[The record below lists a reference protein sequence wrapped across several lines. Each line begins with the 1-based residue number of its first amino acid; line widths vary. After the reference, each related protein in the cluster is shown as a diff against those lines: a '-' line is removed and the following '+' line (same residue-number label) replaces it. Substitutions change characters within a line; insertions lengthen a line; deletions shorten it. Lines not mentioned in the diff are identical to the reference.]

1 MHTDHPSRR
10 ALHSIQILGSLVTV
24 AACAL
29 ALADDRSS
37 ATLELR
43 ASVPVNC
50 TVNIAATT
58 KAGNLDLRA
67 GEQDTLVGVVTENC
81 NSRNGYTVTV
91 NSSQGSLLR
100 SSTGNAS
107 AAYSVRYDGTVG
119 GNNGQ
124 IVVNRDRPS
133 FSRQGNLMVTIPGN
147 KTAMAGDYSA
157 DLSLVIA
164 AK

>member
-1 MHTDHPSRR
+1 MHTTHSSKRV
-10 ALHSIQILGSLVTV
+10 LHSVQMLASLAAV

-50 TVNIAATT
+50 TVDIAATS
-58 KAGNLDLRA
+58 KAASLDLRA
-67 GEQDTLVGVVTENC
+67 GEQDALVGVVTENC

-91 NSSQGSLLR
+91 NSGQGQLLR
-100 SSTGNAS
+100 SASGTAS

-119 GNNGQ
+119 ASNGQ
-124 IVVNRDRPS
+124 LVLNRDQPS

-147 KTAMAGDYSA
+147 KTALAGDYLA
-157 DLSLVIA
+157 NLSVVIA

>member
-1 MHTDHPSRR
+1 ML
-10 ALHSIQILGSLVTV
+10 ASLAAV

-29 ALADDRSS
+29 ALADDRGS

-50 TVNIAATT
+50 TVNIAATN
-58 KAGNLDLRA
+58 KAGSLDLRA
-67 GEQDTLVGVVTENC
+67 GEKDALVGVVTENC

-91 NSSQGSLLR
+91 NPDQGPVLR
-100 SSTGNAS
+100 SASGNAS
-107 AAYSVRYDGTVG
+107 AAYSVRYDGAVG
-119 GNNGQ
+119 ANSGQ
-124 IVVNRDRPS
+124 IVVNRDQPS

-147 KTAMAGDYSA
+147 RTALAGDYSA
-157 DLSLVIA
+157 NLSLVIA

>member
-1 MHTDHPSRR
+1 MHNAHPSKR
-10 ALHSIQILGSLVTV
+10 ALHSIQILASLSAV
-24 AACAL
+24 AVCAL

-50 TVNIAATT
+50 TVDVAATT
-58 KAGNLDLRA
+58 KASSLDLRT
-67 GEQDTLVGVVTENC
+67 GEQDALVGVVTENC

-107 AAYSVRYDGTVG
+107 AAYSVRYDGMLG
-119 GNNGQ
+119 GSNGQ
-124 IVVNRDRPS
+124 VVVNRDRPS
-133 FSRQGNLMVTIPGN
+133 FSRQGNLMVTIPAN
-147 KTAMAGDYSA
+147 RTAMAGDYSA